1 MPQGLAP
8 PLHHQCTAARTWL
21 RMDLLNQLPIM
32 VRDQE
37 VAALQSWL
45 AAGTSSLSEQ
55 EFRNGMNRLLA
66 LSLAA
71 STREQNRL
79 LAVYDASY
87 VRWHLSTPVSV
98 GVVVPVASACP
109 VASVT
114 PPASPLRELSEI
126 DKPVRTVSWEEFCDV
141 LGLADKAQRD
151 QMIAWMKKAKTLQS
165 RNSSEWKADLK
176 NAIITDELVRTRLRN
191 WLRSLDRNCLYQF
204 EPLPHE
210 CAEDDDHVSA
220 ELLLGLQG

>member
-1 MPQGLAP
+1 
-8 PLHHQCTAARTWL
+8 
-21 RMDLLNQLPIM
+21 MDLLNRLPIM

-37 VAALQSWL
+37 VLALQSWL

-79 LAVYDASY
+79 LAGYDASY

-109 VASVT
+109 VASAT

-126 DKPVRTVSWEEFCDV
+126 AKPVRTVSWEGFCDV

-176 NAIITDELVRTRLRN
+176 TATITDALVRTRLCN

-204 EPLPHE
+204 EPLPQE
-210 CAEDDDHVSA
+210 CTEDDDHVSA